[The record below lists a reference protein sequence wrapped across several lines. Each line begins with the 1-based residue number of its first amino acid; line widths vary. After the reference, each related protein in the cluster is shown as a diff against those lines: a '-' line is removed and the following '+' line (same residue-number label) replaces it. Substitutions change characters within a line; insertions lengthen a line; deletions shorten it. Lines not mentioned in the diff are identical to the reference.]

1 MGLVNVERPKKLR
14 AYFSQQG
21 IGASAAAIRVNDLG
35 GTMGKQQKCSQVKS
49 KAFPSFQK
57 VTHSD
62 GSFHFK

>member
-1 MGLVNVERPKKLR
+1 MGLVDVERPKKLR

-21 IGASAAAIRVNDLG
+21 IGAAAIRVNDLG
-35 GTMGKQQKCSQVKS
+35 GTMGKQQKRSQVKS

-57 VTHSD
+57 VTHSG

>member
-1 MGLVNVERPKKLR
+1 MGLVNVERLKKLR

-21 IGASAAAIRVNDLG
+21 IAAAAIRVNDLG
-35 GTMGKQQKCSQVKS
+35 RTMGKQQKCSQMKS

-57 VTHSD
+57 VTHSG

>member
-1 MGLVNVERPKKLR
+1 MVLVNVERPKKLR

-21 IGASAAAIRVNDLG
+21 IGAAAIRVNDLG

-57 VTHSD
+57 VTHSG